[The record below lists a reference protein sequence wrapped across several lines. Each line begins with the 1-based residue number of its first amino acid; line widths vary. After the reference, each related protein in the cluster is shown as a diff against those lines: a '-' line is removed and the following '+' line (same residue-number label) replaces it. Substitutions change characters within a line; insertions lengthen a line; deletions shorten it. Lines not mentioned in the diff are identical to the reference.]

1 MRYALPAIIIA
12 LALYSIIMS
21 LICLHTANKQASA
34 KVWGVDPA
42 VPMPHFSVEKNGREE
57 REKASGIV
65 IDPGGTCLCRR
76 CGHTVSALHDSCIN
90 CFTPINWNA

>member
-34 KVWGVDPA
+34 KVLGVDPA
-42 VPMPHFSVEKNGREE
+42 VPMPHFSVERSGREV

-65 IDPGGTCLCRR
+65 IDPGGTCLCKR
-76 CGHTVSALHDSCIN
+76 CGHTVSALYDHCDN
-90 CFTPINWNA
+90 CNAIIDWNA